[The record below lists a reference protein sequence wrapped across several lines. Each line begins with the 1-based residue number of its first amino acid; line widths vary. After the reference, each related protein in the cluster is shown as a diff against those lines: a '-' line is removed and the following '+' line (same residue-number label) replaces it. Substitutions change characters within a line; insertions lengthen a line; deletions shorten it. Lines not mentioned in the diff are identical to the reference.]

1 MEKIDYLE
9 LSELQEEVSERIG
22 LLEQWVKVEI
32 ESHRVSG
39 GHHYLNFIQ
48 KSPDGRIL
56 AKASGRIWRSHEDIV
71 TFFRMMTGEEL
82 KAGMTVVVLASV
94 EYHPVYG
101 LNLTISDIDPQ
112 FTVGQ
117 RELEKRQTIERLEKE
132 GMMELQ
138 QRLALP
144 FLPGKI
150 AVISSSDAAGF
161 GDFTRQLEN
170 NPNGFRFDL
179 TLFHSIMQGE
189 KSPASING
197 SLEKIAKDGS
207 YELVL
212 ILRGGG
218 ADSDMFAYD
227 DYSLCR
233 AIALCPVPVMTAVGH
248 ERDHHVAD
256 MVANSFFKTPTA
268 LADALIRWVEDVE
281 NEVDRCLENIRFALN
296 GTISAMDNQVS
307 LLEASIKTSDPRNI
321 LRQGYVLA
329 TDSDG
334 IIIKSA
340 AKASQGDK
348 FSLRF
353 SDGRWDCTID
363 KTRTENDK

>member
-1 MEKIDYLE
+1 MEENKYVE
-9 LSELQEEVSERIG
+9 LYELQKEIADRIG

-48 KSPDGRIL
+48 KGADGRII
-56 AKASGRIWRSHEDIV
+56 AKATGRIWRSHEDIV

-82 KAGMTVVVLASV
+82 KAGMTVVVLACV
-94 EYHPVYG
+94 EYHPAYG
-101 LNLTISDIDPQ
+101 LNLTIEDIDPQ
-112 FTVGQ
+112 FTLGQ
-117 RELEKRQTIERLEKE
+117 RELEKRMTIEKLEKE
-132 GMMELQ
+132 GMMERQ
-138 QRLALP
+138 QRLSLP
-144 FLPGKI
+144 FLPGKV
-150 AVISSSDAAGF
+150 AVISSADAAGY
-161 GDFTRQLEN
+161 GDFTRQLEKN
-170 NPNGFRFDL
+170 QHGFVFDI
-179 TLFHSIMQGE
+179 TLFHSVMQGE
-189 KSPASING
+189 KSPASIIS
-197 SLEKIAKDGS
+197 SLEKIARDGS

-227 DYSLCR
+227 DYALCR
-233 AIALCPVPVMTAVGH
+233 AIALCPIPVMTAVGH
-248 ERDHHVAD
+248 ERDYHVAD
-256 MVANSFFKTPTA
+256 MVANRYFKTPTA
-268 LADALIRWVEDVE
+268 IAEALILWVEEVE
-281 NEVDRCLENIRFALN
+281 SEVDRCLENIRFALN

-307 LLEASIKTSDPRNI
+307 LLEASIKAADPRNI